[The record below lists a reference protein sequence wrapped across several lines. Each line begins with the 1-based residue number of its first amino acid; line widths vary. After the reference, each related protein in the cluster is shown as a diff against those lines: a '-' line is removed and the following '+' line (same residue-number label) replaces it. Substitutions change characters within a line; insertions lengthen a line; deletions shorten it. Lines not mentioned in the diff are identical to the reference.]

1 MKITNFIIFLKLS
14 IYRIGFFNRKK
25 DEQLNKVIKYL
36 NESDYLNQ
44 FFSKIF
50 VVNCFFNYLE
60 RNFE

>member
-44 FFSKIF
+44 FFFK
-50 VVNCFFNYLE
+50 
-60 RNFE
+60 NFCC